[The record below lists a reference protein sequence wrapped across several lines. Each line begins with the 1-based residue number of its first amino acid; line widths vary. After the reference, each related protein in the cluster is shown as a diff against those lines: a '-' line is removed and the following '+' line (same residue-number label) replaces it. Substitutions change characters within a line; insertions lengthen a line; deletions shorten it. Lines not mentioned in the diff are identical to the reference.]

1 MRGFT
6 PLEIMNDS
14 TKNFKKRFESR
25 NQKFLTGFTLIET
38 LVAIAVLTM
47 IIIGPLNL
55 AVKSI
60 SASLISQ
67 NQITAFYLGQEAL
80 EYIINVKDNNFLQSL
95 DWLNGLNNC
104 LGADGC
110 YVDIPR
116 NTINACVGICSL
128 IKYDDAGGFYYNY
141 QTGQNTIFIR
151 TAKVTK
157 INIQGNNDEA
167 RIQVTVQWLEKF
179 GGQKSFTLQ
188 KDIFNWK

>member
-1 MRGFT
+1 MR
-6 PLEIMNDS
+6 
-14 TKNFKKRFESR
+14 
-25 NQKFLTGFTLIET
+25 GFTLIET
-38 LVAIAVLTM
+38 LVAITVLTM
-47 IIIGPLNL
+47 IIIGPLSL
-55 AVKSI
+55 AAKSI
-60 SASLISQ
+60 GASLLSQ

-80 EYIINVKDNNFLQSL
+80 EYIINVKDNNFLQGL

-116 NTINACVGICSL
+116 NTINACVGTCPL
-128 IKYDDAGGFYYNY
+128 IKYDDTGGFYYNY

-188 KDIFNWK
+188 EDIFNWK